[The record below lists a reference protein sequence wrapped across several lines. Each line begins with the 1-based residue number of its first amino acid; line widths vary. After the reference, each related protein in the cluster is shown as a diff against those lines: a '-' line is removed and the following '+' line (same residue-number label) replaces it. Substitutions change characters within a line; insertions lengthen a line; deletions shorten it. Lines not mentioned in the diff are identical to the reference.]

1 MLNKNRH
8 LESDS
13 IRLMIDVCQSWS
25 EPVLDT
31 CQFFFV
37 PKDLQSHVVTRPV
50 DFFSAK
56 HRMEQV
62 EQGSDCEHRSEFGG
76 PRRQACLITEQMLPS
91 VHRAGP
97 SVTEEI

>member
-13 IRLMIDVCQSWS
+13 IRWMIDVCQSWS

-50 DFFSAK
+50 DFFQQSIEWNKSNKAVTVNIAVNL
-56 HRMEQV
+56 E
-62 EQGSDCEHRSEFGG
+62 G
-76 PRRQACLITEQMLPS
+76 PEGRR
-91 VHRAGP
+91 V
-97 SVTEEI
+97 